1 MRAACVLIWRPVR
14 DSDYFARATS
24 RNEASACPVAG
35 HVAHDRDFLRL
46 GRVVAHRTIAHA
58 FSVAQLARALR
69 SRTVQL
75 AATIRGMRYAFTGVK
90 EVLAKANPPKSGD
103 DLAGVSA
110 RDAVERVAAR
120 AVLAD
125 LTLREL
131 RENPVVPYEQ
141 DELTRLVEDELHE
154 PAFRAVA
161 HLTVGQFREWLL
173 DIRTT
178 GATLRSVAPGLTP
191 EMVAAAAKLMSNFD
205 LMTVGAKCE
214 VVVRA
219 NNTLGLPGRLSSRC
233 QPNHPS
239 DDVQG
244 ILASAREGLAYGC
257 GDAVIGINPA
267 TDTAESTAEILRVID
282 DLCKRN
288 EIPTQHCVLSHV
300 TVQMKALE
308 LGCPMDLMFQ
318 SVAGTEQA
326 NASFGISAA
335 LLDDAWALIKQKGTA
350 KGPNRMY
357 FESGQGSALSSQS
370 HHGADQV
377 TIEARCYGLARRYDP
392 FLVNTVVGFIG
403 PEYLEDGPQ
412 ISRAALEDHCMGK
425 LMGLPMGC
433 DACFTYHARMTQD
446 ELESLKVL
454 LGVAGCTYL
463 MSMPVGDDIMLNYQ
477 STSYH
482 DIATLRRLL
491 HKRPTPEFDAWL
503 TSRGIWAGDG
513 PGPRF
518 GDVSAVR

>member
-1 MRAACVLIWRPVR
+1 MGGVFFVCC
-14 DSDYFARATS
+14 
-24 RNEASACPVAG
+24 EAV
-35 HVAHDRDFLRL
+35 H
-46 GRVVAHRTIAHA
+46 
-58 FSVAQLARALR
+58 LA
-69 SRTVQL
+69 S
-75 AATIRGMRYAFTGVK
+75 TIRGVRYTFASVT

-103 DLAGVSA
+103 DLAGISA

-131 RENPVVPYEQ
+131 REHPVVPYER
-141 DELTRLVEDELHE
+141 DELTRYTEDELDA
-154 PAFRAVA
+154 PAFAAVA

-173 DIRTT
+173 DIETT
-178 GATLRSVAPGLTP
+178 GPTLRAVAPGLTP
-191 EMVAAAAKLMSNFD
+191 EMAAAVCKLMSNFD
-205 LMTVGAKCE
+205 LMTVGAKCQ

-233 QPNHPS
+233 QPNHPT
-239 DDVQG
+239 DNVEG

-267 TDTAESTAEILRVID
+267 TDTARSTAEILRAVD
-282 DLCKRN
+282 DLLRRN
-288 EIPTQHCVLSHV
+288 AVPTQHCVLSHV

-318 SVAGTEQA
+318 SLAGTEAA
-326 NASFGISAA
+326 NAAFGITGK
-335 LLDDAWALIKQKGTA
+335 LLDEAWDLMKAKGTTR
-350 KGPNRMY
+350 GPNRMY
-357 FESGQGSALSSQS
+357 FETGQGSALSSAA

-377 TIEARCYGLARRYDP
+377 TIEARAYGLARRYRP

-412 ISRAALEDHCMGK
+412 ISRAALEDHFMGK
-425 LMGLPMGC
+425 LLGLPMGC

-454 LGVAGCTYL
+454 LGAAGCTYL
-463 MSMPVGDDIMLNYQ
+463 MALPVGDDIMLNYQ

-482 DIATLRRLL
+482 DIPTLRRLL
-491 HKRPTPEFDAWL
+491 GKRPTPEFDAWL
-503 TSRGIWAGDG
+503 EAKGLWRGDG

-518 GDVSAVR
+518 GDVEAVR

>member
-1 MRAACVLIWRPVR
+1 M
-14 DSDYFARATS
+14 
-24 RNEASACPVAG
+24 
-35 HVAHDRDFLRL
+35 
-46 GRVVAHRTIAHA
+46 
-58 FSVAQLARALR
+58 QLA
-69 SRTVQL
+69 S
-75 AATIRGMRYAFTGVK
+75 TIRGVRYTFTSVT

-103 DLAGVSA
+103 DLAGISA

-131 RENPVVPYEQ
+131 REHPVVPYER
-141 DELTRLVEDELHE
+141 DELTRYVEDELDA
-154 PAFRAVA
+154 PAFAA
-161 HLTVGQFREWLL
+161 ISHLTVGQFREWLL
-173 DIRTT
+173 DIETT
-178 GATLRSVAPGLTP
+178 GPTLRAVAPGLTP
-191 EMVAAAAKLMSNFD
+191 EMAAATCKLMSNFD

-219 NNTLGLPGRLSSRC
+219 NTTLGLPGRLSSRC
-233 QPNHPS
+233 QPNHPT
-239 DDVQG
+239 DDVEG

-267 TDTAESTAEILRVID
+267 TDTAQSTAEILRVID
-282 DLCKRN
+282 DLLRRN
-288 EIPTQHCVLSHV
+288 AVPTQHCVLSHV

-318 SVAGTEQA
+318 SLAGTEAA
-326 NASFGISAA
+326 NAAFGISVR
-335 LLDDAWALIKQKGTA
+335 LLDEAWDVMKAKGTA
-350 KGPNRMY
+350 QGPNRMY
-357 FESGQGSALSSQS
+357 FETGQGSALSSAA

-377 TIEARCYGLARRYDP
+377 TIEARAYGLARRYQP

-412 ISRAALEDHCMGK
+412 ISRAALEDHFMGK
-425 LMGLPMGC
+425 LLGLPMGC
-433 DACFTYHARMTQD
+433 DACFTYHARMSQD

-454 LGVAGCTYL
+454 LSVAGCSYL
-463 MSMPVGDDIMLNYQ
+463 MALPVGDDIMLNYQ

-482 DIATLRRLL
+482 DIPTLRRLL
-491 HKRPTPEFDAWL
+491 GKRPTPEFEAWL
-503 TSRGIWAGDG
+503 DARGIWRGGG

-518 GDVSAVR
+518 GDVDAVR

>member
-1 MRAACVLIWRPVR
+1 
-14 DSDYFARATS
+14 
-24 RNEASACPVAG
+24 
-35 HVAHDRDFLRL
+35 
-46 GRVVAHRTIAHA
+46 
-58 FSVAQLARALR
+58 
-69 SRTVQL
+69 VQL
-75 AATIRGMRYAFTGVK
+75 ASTIRGARYTFGSIK

-131 RENPVVPYEQ
+131 REHPVVPYER
-141 DELTRLVEDELHE
+141 DELTRHVEDELDAQ
-154 PAFRAVA
+154 AFAA
-161 HLTVGQFREWLL
+161 IGHLTVGQFREWLL
-173 DIRTT
+173 DIATT
-178 GATLRSVAPGLTP
+178 GPTLRAIAPGLTP
-191 EMVAAAAKLMSNFD
+191 EMAAAACKLMSNFD

-233 QPNHPS
+233 QPNHPT
-239 DDVQG
+239 DDVAG

-257 GDAVIGINPA
+257 GDAVIGVNPA
-267 TDTAESTAEILRVID
+267 TDSPESTAEILRAVD
-282 DLCKRN
+282 DLLRRN
-288 EIPTQHCVLSHV
+288 AIPTQHCVLSHV

-318 SVAGTEQA
+318 SLAGTEAA
-326 NASFGISAA
+326 NTAFGISVA
-335 LLDDAWALIKQKGTA
+335 LLDEASQTIQARGTA
-350 KGPNRMY
+350 RGPNRMY
-357 FESGQGSALSSQS
+357 FETGQGSALSSAA

-377 TIEARCYGLARRYDP
+377 TIEARAYGLARRYRP

-412 ISRAALEDHCMGK
+412 ISRAALEDHFMGK
-425 LMGLPMGC
+425 LLGLPMGC

-454 LGVAGCTYL
+454 LGAAGCAYL
-463 MSMPVGDDIMLNYQ
+463 MSLPVGDDIMLNYQ

-482 DIATLRRLL
+482 DIPTLRRLL
-491 HKRPTPEFDAWL
+491 GKRPTPEFDAWL
-503 TSRGIWAGDG
+503 EGRGIWRGDA

-518 GDVSAVR
+518 GDVAAVR